1 MIQYFTVMM
10 KSEKGTNNI
19 KAIVS
24 TLLAFLMLS
33 SVSVLAKLEMQAGA
47 SLEWVVFMQF
57 TVSLILVVAIASRRG
72 FGTLRAKNVKFQ
84 MVRGIAGTAAFTCYA
99 ISFSKIPLV
108 NASLLNNTAP
118 IFIPIVTYLWLRV
131 PIDKNIWW
139 GIIVGFAG
147 ILLILDPSAESFLK
161 VGDLYGLASG
171 ISLAIAYTALGR
183 LTKSETFVSIIFYYT
198 SICVIA
204 LLPFAIINWTFPDP
218 YVYVLAAASGVLYIA
233 YLFTL
238 QYAYKYMPAVKLSPL
253 IFSAVVF
260 TGLLDWIVFGNVP
273 GWTTVSGIVLVIAGG
288 LLAIMIHEKDNEEL
302 RHHWQ

>member
-1 MIQYFTVMM
+1 MM
-10 KSEKGTNNI
+10 KSEKGTNRI

-57 TVSLILVVAIASRRG
+57 TVSLILVVVIASRQG